1 MRPIGIGEV
10 LRRIVGKSVM
20 ILLKADITA
29 AAGPLQACAGHRGG
43 VEAAVHAMKDIF
55 DDPNTEAVLLVD
67 ASNAFNSMNGH
78 VHKPVAMKQAFCF
91 IHLTPTLAEA
101 TDQAK
106 HLTQP
111 CNSSRLSFR
120 KWEAALKITVL

>member
-1 MRPIGIGEV
+1 M
-10 LRRIVGKSVM
+10 
-20 ILLKADITA
+20 A
-29 AAGPLQACAGHRGG
+29 
-43 VEAAVHAMKDIF
+43 F
-55 DDPNTEAVLLVD
+55 DDVIDTPK
-67 ASNAFNSMNGH
+67 GH

-101 TDQAK
+101 TEQAK